1 MIKDTL
7 LSLPGV
13 EIYPIISLI
22 IFVIIF
28 TIVVIWTFSLD
39 KKVISEMESIPLDND
54 LNDGDNLD
62 VWRTW

>member
-39 KKVISEMESIPLDND
+39 KKVISEMESIPLDNE